1 MTQQKKNDIF
11 KDNAFEIERSLQ
23 HKDPDSGRLVPS
35 TGLADLFLWIS
46 ATDEGPEINAQ
57 VKGHALE
64 RAEKPGTYYVKVS
77 GASVT
82 GAVFPTVDGTLFY
95 LVGGNL
101 AGDIIGSSPRR
112 AWNVR
117 KV

>member
-23 HKDPDSGRLVPS
+23 HKDEDSGRWVPT

-46 ATDEGPEINAQ
+46 ATDEGPEISAQ
-57 VKGHALE
+57 VKAHAVE
-64 RAEKPGTYYVKVS
+64 RIEKPGTYYVKIS
-77 GASVT
+77 GVSVT
-82 GAVFPTVDGTLFY
+82 GSVFPTADGTLFY
-95 LVGGNL
+95 LVGGNT

-117 KV
+117 RV